1 MVTLENGKR
10 VARIFLEKMRR
21 RNLTEYEKELIFEMW
36 QDRTPTKVIAIELGV
51 SYACIYFHLKKRN
64 LVG

>member
-1 MVTLENGKR
+1 MK
-10 VARIFLEKMRR
+10 R
-21 RNLTEYEKELIFEMW
+21 RNLTEYEKELIFEKW
-36 QDRTPTKVIAIELGV
+36 QDRTPTKVIAIELGA

>member
-1 MVTLENGKR
+1 
-10 VARIFLEKMRR
+10 MRR
-21 RNLTEYEKELIFEMW
+21 RNLTDYEKERIFELW

-51 SYACIYFHLKKRN
+51 SYMCIYNQLKKRY